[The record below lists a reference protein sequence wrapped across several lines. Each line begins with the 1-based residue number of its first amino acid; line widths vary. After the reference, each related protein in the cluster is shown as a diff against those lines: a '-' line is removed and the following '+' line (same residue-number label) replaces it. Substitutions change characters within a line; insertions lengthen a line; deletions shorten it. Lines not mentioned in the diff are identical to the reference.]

1 MAPQFGLPNVTD
13 FFGQALNQAR
23 QVIQAAPK
31 AVQGGAQ
38 GVVRA
43 YKSVPPSIR
52 SAVNPF
58 SSAQPIGVKGVTRA
72 IGLGLVT
79 DYLAD
84 KLIGENLPQS
94 VRPEFS
100 DFLAYTG
107 LPVPPQAKLGVYAL
121 LRSQPVGRAEDQIM
135 AQIRKEYYD
144 KVNQQRTTRNNTT
157 TQGVAPGQGGLEA
170 AGPAEPAFRLPGA
183 QAAVPSTSPAAAA
196 ATQQPPPVAATPVT
210 PAPMNELAQ
219 MYAQQKQLG
228 QILGAEE
235 MVRRI
240 RQADPNY
247 GISDEN
253 LAAWAKQNPAL
264 AYREMMKREGLT
276 R

>member
-1 MAPQFGLPNVTD
+1 VAPKFGLPNVTD
-13 FFGQALNQAR
+13 FFGQALNQAK

-38 GVVRA
+38 KAVQT
-43 YKSVPPSIR
+43 YKSLPPFVR

-58 SSAQPIGVKGVTRA
+58 SSANPIGVGGITRA
-72 IGLGLVT
+72 VGLGLIT
-79 DYLAD
+79 DHATENV
-84 KLIGENLPQS
+84 IGKNLPPEL
-94 VRPEFS
+94 RPEFNE
-100 DFLAYTG
+100 FLAYTG
-107 LPVPPQAKLGVYAL
+107 LPLPQWAKLGGYAL
-121 LRSQPVGRAEDQIM
+121 MSSKPVGRAEDQIM

-144 KVNQQRTTRNNTT
+144 KVSQQRTARNNTT
-157 TQGVAPGQGGLEA
+157 TQGVAPGRGGLEA
-170 AGPAEPAFRLPGA
+170 AGPAEPAYRPPGA
-183 QAAVPSTSPAAAA
+183 PPAAPSTSPAAAA
-196 ATQQPPPVAATPVT
+196 ATQQPPPAATTPVT

-228 QILGAEE
+228 QTLGAEE

-253 LAAWAKQNPAL
+253 LAVWAKQNPAL

>member
-13 FFGQALNQAR
+13 FFGQALSRAK

-38 GVVRA
+38 KAVQT
-43 YKSVPPSIR
+43 YKSLPPSVR
-52 SAVNPF
+52 SAVNPL
-58 SSAQPIGVKGVTRA
+58 STAQPVGVKGITRA
-72 IGLGLVT
+72 VGLGLLT
-79 DYLAD
+79 DYAA
-84 KLIGENLPQS
+84 ENLISKNLPPNL
-94 VRPEFS
+94 RPGFNEF
-100 DFLAYTG
+100 LVYTG
-107 LPVPPQAKLGVYAL
+107 LPLPLPLKLGAYVAL
-121 LRSQPVGRAEDQIM
+121 SSTPVNRGEDEALAKMRQDF
-135 AQIRKEYYD
+135 AN
-144 KVNQQRTTRNNTT
+144 KVRQQRTTRNNTT
-157 TQGVAPGQGGLEA
+157 TQGVTPVRGGLEA
-170 AGPAEPAFRLPGA
+170 AGPAEPAYRPPGA
-183 QAAVPSTSPAAAA
+183 PAAAPSTSPAAAA
-196 ATQQPPPVAATPVT
+196 ATQQPPPAATTPVT

-228 QILGAEE
+228 QTLGVEE

-253 LAAWAKQNPAL
+253 LAIWAKQNPAL